1 MSRLGK
7 KLKNIK
13 LKKYCAALMA
23 LVTVVSAIGVGRMI
37 QARAD
42 SYDSR
47 DEIPTVVEFNDKYYT
62 KDNPYVVLEV
72 VPEICMGQ
80 FGYWVGGD

>member
-1 MSRLGK
+1 
-7 KLKNIK
+7 
-13 LKKYCAALMA
+13 MA

-62 KDNPYVVLEV
+62 RIIL
-72 VPEICMGQ
+72 M
-80 FGYWVGGD
+80 